1 MIKSSWD
8 KIELYII
15 SLWLLF
21 ILIIVVTIDVPICI
35 KDNCSFIGFDKLIL
49 KNLIPIVSFS
59 FFLLGVVFMYRFKY
73 KLQGSQRNNIIVKKI
88 ENRNYEHLTF
98 LTTYIIP
105 LIAFDLTKIKYVIVL
120 FLLLVAIGVMY
131 VKTNIFYTNP
141 TLALLGYR
149 IYRIDAEVNGNYIEG
164 IIIISKENVSLSD
177 TLSYRKIHE
186 DIYYV
191 RVRI

>member
-1 MIKSSWD
+1 
-8 KIELYII
+8 
-15 SLWLLF
+15 
-21 ILIIVVTIDVPICI
+21 
-35 KDNCSFIGFDKLIL
+35 
-49 KNLIPIVSFS
+49 
-59 FFLLGVVFMYRFKY
+59 MYRFKY

>member
-35 KDNCSFIGFDKLIL
+35 KDNCSFIGFDKLVL
-49 KNLIPIVSFS
+49 KNLIPIVSLS